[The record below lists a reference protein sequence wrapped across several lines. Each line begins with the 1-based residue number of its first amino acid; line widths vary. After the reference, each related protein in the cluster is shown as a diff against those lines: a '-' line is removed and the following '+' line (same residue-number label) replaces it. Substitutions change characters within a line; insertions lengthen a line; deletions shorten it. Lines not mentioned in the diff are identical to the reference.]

1 MEQFDVCVVGHVV
14 RDINLVGGRRQAPTP
29 GGTAYYSSRV
39 YQALG
44 LRCAVV
50 TRVAREDEDV
60 LFGSLR
66 AAGIQVFNAPSATSS
81 TFHNDYAADN
91 PDIRTQSVDSLAE
104 PIRVEDVP
112 PIRARIF
119 HVGPLSHNDVDLEV
133 IGQCADRSDLLA
145 VDAQGWTR
153 EVVGNRIVARLRTGT
168 DDILPAIDVLQAD
181 DQEMAVFS
189 GKPSVREGLL
199 KVRRMGVAE
208 VIVTKAS
215 RGSVVAF
222 DDQVHEI
229 DALSPRAVVDTTG
242 CGDTYLAA
250 YMSRRLDSDDPL
262 ECGHFAAVA
271 ASLNIESLGPFQG
284 SLAGVWERRSDADVP
299 DTFRAGRRVAG

>member
-29 GGTAYYSSRV
+29 GGTAYYSTRV
-39 YQALG
+39 YRALG
-44 LRCAVV
+44 LRCGVV

-60 LFGSLR
+60 LLGSLR
-66 AAGIQVFNAPSATSS
+66 AAGIQVFNSPSATSS

-112 PIRARIF
+112 PIRARVF
-119 HVGPLSHNDVDLEV
+119 HIGPLSHNDVDLEV
-133 IGQCADRSDLLA
+133 IGHCAARAGILA

-153 EVVGNRIVARLRTGT
+153 KVTDHRIVPSLRAGT
-168 DDILPAIDVLQAD
+168 DEVLPGVDVLQAD
-181 DQEMAVFS
+181 DQELAAFS
-189 GKPSVREGLL
+189 GEPSVHKGLL
-199 KVRRMGVAE
+199 EIRRRGVAE

-215 RGSVVAF
+215 RGSMVAF
-222 DDQVHEI
+222 GDQVTEI
-229 DALSPRAVVDTTG
+229 EALPPREIVDTTG

-250 YMSRRLDSDDPL
+250 YMSRRLDCDDPL
-262 ECGHFAAVA
+262 ECGRFAAVA
-271 ASLNIESLGPFQG
+271 ASLNIEGQGPFQG
-284 SLAGVWERRSDADVP
+284 RLADVWARRSEADVSE
-299 DTFRAGRRVAG
+299 TLRSHRRAG